1 MMARMEGRKECRAS
15 ARAGR
20 VPPFLQQKVKGCKR
34 HGSRQGRMWRT
45 GKDNMKEDGL
55 IRLIPGTIHYS
66 GR

>member
-34 HGSRQGRMWRT
+34 HGARQGRMLRT

-55 IRLIPGTIHYS
+55 IRLIPCTMHS
-66 GR
+66 MS